1 MKHSKLLANKT
12 ILIFTTDDFLM
23 ETFLGLYC
31 TDKMRTL
38 RIIKSTSMSTYKV
51 YSHISI
57 SVNNWPYFIIN
68 VSFKY
73 IHKTK
78 TFVQDYKISIR
89 HSSSIFL
96 FLFVEH
102 FQCMKILEMCSQPR
116 LIQNGGSHKRPTTM
130 HGTHLV

>member
-23 ETFLGLYC
+23 ETFLGLYF

-38 RIIKSTSMSTYKV
+38 RIIKSASMSTYKV

-57 SVNNWPYFIIN
+57 SVNNWPYFILN

-73 IHKTK
+73 IHITK
-78 TFVQDYKISIR
+78 TFV
-89 HSSSIFL
+89 
-96 FLFVEH
+96 
-102 FQCMKILEMCSQPR
+102 
-116 LIQNGGSHKRPTTM
+116 
-130 HGTHLV
+130 

>member
-23 ETFLGLYC
+23 ETFLGLHVYF
-31 TDKMRTL
+31 TDKMSTL
-38 RIIKSTSMSTYKV
+38 RIIKSLSMSTLYCV
-51 YSHISI
+51 FPYF

-78 TFVQDYKISIR
+78 TFV
-89 HSSSIFL
+89 
-96 FLFVEH
+96 
-102 FQCMKILEMCSQPR
+102 
-116 LIQNGGSHKRPTTM
+116 
-130 HGTHLV
+130 